1 MEEDDGPRRK
11 PRLSVNRII
20 LFGVLPLLLAVSAG
34 AGVYFSGIL
43 DSLFSGAGSHDEA
56 AGPNYYYDLDEMLVS
71 LNGRGRKPS
80 FLKLRVSLELEK
92 ATDQARIQAVMPRI
106 IDNFQVFLRE
116 LRIEELQGSQGLYR
130 VKEELLA
137 RVNAAAYPTK
147 VKDVLF
153 KEMLVQ

>member
-71 LNGRGRKPS
+71 LTGRRS
-80 FLKLRVSLELEK
+80 EESRVGKEWGS
-92 ATDQARIQAVMPRI
+92 TCRVGGQAV
-106 IDNFQVFLRE
+106 QE
-116 LRIEELQGSQGLYR
+116 KQ
-130 VKEELLA
+130 
-137 RVNAAAYPTK
+137 T
-147 VKDVLF
+147 
-153 KEMLVQ
+153 